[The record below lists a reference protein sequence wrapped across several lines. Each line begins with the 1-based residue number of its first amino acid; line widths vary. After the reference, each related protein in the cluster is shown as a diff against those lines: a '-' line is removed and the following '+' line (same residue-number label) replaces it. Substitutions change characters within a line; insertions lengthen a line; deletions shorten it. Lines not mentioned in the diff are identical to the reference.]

1 MRRVWL
7 ASLVLFF
14 ATFAV
19 FSRVL
24 LADFVKWDD
33 DISVYE
39 NPHIQGLDWEH
50 LRWMFSDASY
60 ALRYEPLNWLSYA
73 LIYQFGGLKP
83 FGYHLANLVLHCL
96 NTVLLFAV
104 IRRLLGA
111 ASAAENAAGRLEPA
125 TLPAALG
132 TLLWALNPLRVE
144 PVAHVTD
151 LRYCLLLFFLLVS
164 LWSYLRAHQ
173 SGSGDTARRFF
184 HWCSLAAFALSML
197 SLPFAFA
204 YAAVLL
210 AVDWYPLRRF
220 EGCTYWWQD
229 ARARKVLLEK
239 IPFFVIG
246 GLLFTTFLARV
257 NPSGIWA
264 ALPVAGGSNPFEQGM
279 QALYVWAY
287 YAWKPWVPFHLSPLY
302 TTLVN
307 FNPNSWPFWLSAALV
322 VGTTALLVR
331 RRNQWPWA
339 LALWVS
345 HLMLLLPALGLT
357 ERPHSTADRYDY
369 LPGLV
374 WAVVIAAAL
383 WKINTQPRWRL
394 AGMTCAVA
402 LSLFWGT
409 LSLQQ
414 TQVWQNSIALFEYLI
429 PELGNNPSRA
439 DIHWRL
445 GWVYAHQG
453 KTQEAVKQY
462 QTSLSIRPAPGP
474 YLAFAELLEKHGDR
488 EGALTNYL
496 GLLDLGHHAAAYTK
510 AGDLL
515 LALGRTGPAIGEYR
529 QALRVFPNLVPVLNN
544 LAWVLAT
551 DRDATNRNGAEAV
564 QLAER
569 ACALT
574 DRQIPVVVGTLA
586 AAYAEAGRFKEAIE
600 TAQQAR
606 ALAQA
611 AGQPDVAEKNR
622 QLLELYQSGRAC
634 RQPPPTASGRPGHTE

>member
-1 MRRVWL
+1 MRRIWL
-7 ASLVLFF
+7 TSLVLFL

-19 FSRVL
+19 FSRAL

-33 DISVYE
+33 DISVYQ

-50 LRWMFSDASY
+50 LRWMFTDASY

-111 ASAAENAAGRLEPA
+111 ASTAENVAGQLELI
-125 TLPAALG
+125 TFPAALG

-173 SGSGDTARRFF
+173 TGSGDTAPRFF
-184 HWCSLAAFALSML
+184 NWCSLAAFALSML

-210 AVDWYPLRRF
+210 VVDWYPLRRF
-220 EGCTYWWQD
+220 EGCTHWWLD
-229 ARARKVLLEK
+229 GRARKVLLEK
-239 IPFFVIG
+239 IPFLVLG
-246 GLLFTTFLARV
+246 GLLFATFFARV
-257 NPSGIWA
+257 NPTGIWA
-264 ALPVAGGSNPFEQGM
+264 AQPAAGVSNPFEQGM

-307 FNPNSWPFWLSAALV
+307 FNPNSWPFWSSAALV
-322 VGTTALLVR
+322 VGITALLVR
-331 RRNQWPWA
+331 RRNQLPWA
-339 LALWVS
+339 FALWVS
-345 HLMLLLPALGLT
+345 HLVLLVPALGLT
-357 ERPHSTADRYDY
+357 ERPHYAVDRYDY

-374 WAVVIAAAL
+374 WAVAIAAAL
-383 WKINTQPRWRL
+383 QKISTRPRWRL

-402 LSLFWGT
+402 LALFWGT

-414 TQVWQNSIALFEYLI
+414 TQVWQNSIALFEYMI
-429 PELGNNPSRA
+429 PELGNDPSRA
-439 DIHWRL
+439 SIYWRL
-445 GWVYAHQG
+445 GWAYVQQG
-453 KTQEAVKQY
+453 KTQKAVEQY
-462 QTSLSIRPAPGP
+462 QTSLRIQPAPGP
-474 YLAFAELLEKHGDR
+474 YLAFAELLEQEGDR

-496 GLLDLGHHAAAYTK
+496 GLLELGHHAVAYNK

-515 LALGRTGPAIGEYR
+515 SAFGRTGQAIAEYR
-529 QALRVFPNLVPVLNN
+529 QALFVFPNLVPVLNN
-544 LAWVLAT
+544 LAWILAT

-569 ACALT
+569 ACTLT
-574 DRQIPVVVGTLA
+574 DRQIPVLVGTLA

-611 AGQPDVAEKNR
+611 AGQLDVAEKNR
-622 QLLELYQSGRAC
+622 QLLELYQSGQSY
-634 RQPPPTASGRPGHTE
+634 RQPPPPAEGTSGHIP